1 MPLWAKV
8 EATKIRLV
16 EFYNHYNGNVT
27 ISYSGGKDST
37 VLAYIANDMLGLN
50 IPLVF
55 SNTGLEYAQIQ
66 KFARAKG
73 AEFIRP
79 EMLFS
84 EVISQYG
91 YPIISKVV
99 SEAIY
104 YARRIP
110 KDTTPPCWCRE
121 HLLGRATMPERQYAE
136 SNASR
141 TIQRMVREP
150 SRGGQSIPTAKPD
163 TRQVRPVSQQQVE
176 RPGDAG
182 VNSWDNIW
190 NGNRTKKGGG
200 QTAAESLRRRSQLL
214 GQYGFGNPKFGAG
227 VVQGGNRSSDGTPVA
242 AKRQELSGQVTD
254 GSRRGEGGYDN
265 LVAQNGEDG
274 NRKDGKKSMFN
285 KDKWL
290 PASQELPFKISHY
303 CCSKMKKSP
312 LAKYE
317 RKTKKIPIIA
327 TMAEES
333 QIRRQSWIRNGCN
346 AYQTKDPKSQPMAF
360 WTEQD
365 VLQFIVENNIEIC
378 SVYGNIEKDEK
389 GKYKCSGCNRTGCV
403 YCMFGAHNKNDHRF
417 EVLAEQSP
425 NQFEY
430 AMRGGNGSTIP
441 TTMNLPRN
449 TTATGLTGIR
459 RKYGF
464 QAKRGL
470 A

>member
-110 KDTTPPCWCRE
+110 KDTTPPVLVQGTSAR
-121 HLLGRATMPERQYAE
+121 T
-136 SNASR
+136 SNNAGTTVCGEQCCKDGTTNGSR
-141 TIQRMVREP
+141 TFT
-150 SRGGQSIPTAKPD
+150 GGAVHTDCEARYSASTTSIST
-163 TRQVRPVSQQQVE
+163 TGGETGRRRSQLMGQYLEWQQ
-176 RPGDAG
+176 
-182 VNSWDNIW
+182 N
-190 NGNRTKKGGG
+190 KKRGG

-227 VVQGGNRSSDGTPVA
+227 VVQGGNRRTIGRTVA

-317 RKTKKIPIIA
+317 RKTKKVPIIA

>member
-1 MPLWAKV
+1 
-8 EATKIRLV
+8 
-16 EFYNHYNGNVT
+16 
-27 ISYSGGKDST
+27 
-37 VLAYIANDMLGLN
+37 
-50 IPLVF
+50 
-55 SNTGLEYAQIQ
+55 
-66 KFARAKG
+66 
-73 AEFIRP
+73 
-79 EMLFS
+79 
-84 EVISQYG
+84 
-91 YPIISKVV
+91 
-99 SEAIY
+99 
-104 YARRIP
+104 
-110 KDTTPPCWCRE
+110 
-121 HLLGRATMPERQYAE
+121 
-136 SNASR
+136 
-141 TIQRMVREP
+141 MVPEP

-182 VNSWDNIW
+182 VNLWDNIW

-265 LVAQNGEDG
+265 LVAQNGEGG

-317 RKTKKIPIIA
+317 RKTKKVPIIA